1 MSVTEPG
8 NTTVAVVGLLTS
20 SVGGLLL
27 FVGLVAHAVRLGTRA
42 GRD

>member
-8 NTTVAVVGLLTS
+8 NTTVAVVGLLIG

-27 FVGLVAHAVRLGTRA
+27 FVGLVAYAVQLGARA